1 MGKLDG
7 KVAVVTGASRGIGKE
22 IAKLFAAE
30 GASVACAARTLTEGS
45 FWVEGSLESTVSEIQ
60 EAGGSALI
68 VQCDVSDPEACGQLV
83 DAARQKFGPIDVLV
97 NDAAAASWG
106 PTKDI
111 ALEDWLNGFAVVVS
125 APFLLSQKVL
135 PNMLERGSGA
145 IVNVSSWMAAGP
157 GRGPYDS
164 ANMMG
169 ETAYGTVK
177 AALERLTQGLAQ
189 EVYPNGI
196 TVAAIAP
203 CLGVPT
209 PQLVARGT
217 IYRTGRSQR
226 RVPGADGGGTPSCHR
241 AAGQGHRPC
250 YIQPGNPAGV
260 RFDGCGYGNRHAP
273 CRQPVQRAI
282 TAEELRGM
290 CLLWHKRR
298 IV

>member
-45 FWVEGSLESTVSEIQ
+45 FWVEGSLESTVAEIQ

-97 NDAAAASWG
+97 NDAAAAPWG

-135 PNMLERGSGA
+135 PDMLERGSGA

-209 PQLVARGT
+209 PQLVAGGLFT
-217 IYRTGRSQR
+217 GPDDPNGESPELMAKAVLLLATEPLDKVTGRVTYSQ
-226 RVPGADGGGTPSCHR
+226 VILQEFGLMDADTEIGMP
-241 AAGQGHRPC
+241 
-250 YIQPGNPAGV
+250 PAV
-260 RFDGCGYGNRHAP
+260 SPFSER
-273 CRQPVQRAI
+273 
-282 TAEELRGM
+282 
-290 CLLWHKRR
+290 
-298 IV
+298 